1 MAFPISELLHQE
13 LLYISSLIIN
23 RFQNDP
29 PFQTA
34 HSVSDKKIYVSF
46 ENNDQKLLFRHL

>member
-1 MAFPISELLHQE
+1 MGFPISELLHQE
-13 LLYISSLIIN
+13 LFSSLIIN

-46 ENNDQKLLFRHL
+46 ANNDQKLLFRHL